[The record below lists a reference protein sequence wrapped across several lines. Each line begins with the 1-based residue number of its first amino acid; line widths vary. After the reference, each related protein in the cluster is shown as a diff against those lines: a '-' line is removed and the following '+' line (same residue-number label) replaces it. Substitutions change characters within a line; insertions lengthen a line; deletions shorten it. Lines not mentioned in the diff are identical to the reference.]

1 VLIVR
6 PRGYKSRGYIQPRPR
21 DALVNGELC
30 GRSLRIC
37 ADIARQGWAVFGTV
51 LGGDHGGHVLG
62 TRERTWPS
70 PWRVLRGRLFRAGHR
85 RAGAG
90 IASQPI
96 FFLLKD
102 ELHLS
107 AAETAAF
114 LATISIAWGIK
125 PLYGLLSDFFPLFG
139 YRRKSYLLLMTE
151 PRRRLLAALGSR
163 PPTRT
168 SRSWSRC
175 SSVAS
180 GSRSP
185 TSCATPSWWKPASPW
200 A

>member
-1 VLIVR
+1 VR
-6 PRGYKSRGYIQPRPR
+6 KI
-21 DALVNGELC
+21 A
-30 GRSLRIC
+30 RIG
-37 ADIARQGWAVFGTV
+37 ADIAGQARAAFGTV
-51 LGGDHGGHVLG
+51 LGGDLAD
-62 TRERTWPS
+62 TS
-70 PWRVLRGRLFRAGHR
+70 AGHGSSGR
-85 RAGAG
+85 RLGVFFAAVYFVQGIGEPGAG

-107 AAETAAF
+107 AAQTAAF
-114 LATISIAWGIK
+114 LATISIAWGIDRCMVFS
-125 PLYGLLSDFFPLFG
+125 SDFFPLFG

-151 PRRRLLAALGSR
+151 PRRRLLAGRSGSAS
-163 PPTRT
+163 TRT

-180 GSRSP
+180 GSRSQ
-185 TSCATPSWWKPASPW
+185 TSCATPSWWKPESPW